1 MTKARDLSD
10 NALGTKPKV
19 VDAKGDL
26 IAGTGADAAARLPV
40 GSNGDTLVADSATT
54 TGLAW
59 RGDYAAGKN
68 KIINGDFSINQRAF
82 TSTTSSLVFTFDRF
96 LTQYNGGTVTYS
108 AETFTPGAAPVAGY
122 ESQNFLRIA
131 TTGHTAGATDNS
143 RFLQR
148 IEDVRTFAGQT
159 VTISFFAKAASG
171 TPGVAVYFRQIFGA
185 GGSADVTGNGQK
197 ISITTSWARYSLTF
211 NIASISGSTI
221 GTGSY
226 LEMFIQTSAGTN
238 YNARTDNL
246 GIQNATIDFWG
257 VQLEAGSV
265 ATEFQTSTGTLQGE
279 LAACQRYYYR
289 VTPGAIY
296 TSFGNGFSN
305 SATDFLMNTP
315 FPVTMRIAPTAL
327 EQSGTAA
334 QYGVFQGSG
343 GFTNSAVPAFYHS
356 TNSSVATQF
365 TVASGLT
372 TGQGG
377 FGRTDNSTSG
387 YLGWS
392 AEL

>member
-1 MTKARDLSD
+1 MAVGFPVKQDYATGDVLTAANLNDL
-10 NALGTKPKV
+10 
-19 VDAKGDL
+19 
-26 IAGTGADAAARLPV
+26 AGTVNTIEAPLG
-40 GSNGDTLVADSATT
+40 
-54 TGLAW
+54 
-59 RGDYAAGKN
+59 YAAGKN
-68 KIINGDFSINQRAF
+68 KIINGDFRINQRAF
-82 TSTTSSLVFTFDRF
+82 TSTTNAGLFNYDRF
-96 LTQYNGGTVTYS
+96 LGGFSGDGTNTIS
-108 AETFTPGAAPVAGY
+108 AQTFTPGAAPVAGY
-122 ESQNFLRIA
+122 EAINFLRWV
-131 TTGHTAGATDNS
+131 TAGQTTTASNS
-143 RFLQR
+143 FLIQR

-159 VTISFFAKAASG
+159 VTVSFWAKAASG
-171 TPGVAVYFRQIFGA
+171 TPSLAIEFQQGFGG
-185 GGSADVTGNGQK
+185 GGSATVFGIGSAKTA
-197 ISITTSWARYSLTF
+197 IATLWARYSFTVSVP
-211 NIASISGSTI
+211 SISGKTI
-221 GTGSY
+221 GTDSRLSLNIWYSGGSD
-226 LEMFIQTSAGTN
+226 FNS
-238 YNARTDNL
+238 RTASL
-246 GIQNATIDFWG
+246 GLQSNTFDLWG
-257 VQLEAGSV
+257 VQVEAGSV
-265 ATEFQTSTGTLQGE
+265 ATEFQTATGTIQGE